1 MIFLS
6 ETACMRTL
14 RPLTFSRSPIP
25 THHTSSQSHFGT
37 NASPIPE
44 KLPSFFSNTYGNPF
58 CNPLCFQIHAG
69 MGGGYPRNGL
79 TFSLSSTES
88 SPPHDGKCAPPR
100 PEERRVTPLSATLT
114 NIPAS
119 VANKGFIGRL
129 SLLDATLTKNRGRG
143 PFRLSSELATRH
155 SPLYFLLVHGALGV
169 DGGAD
174 DSDLVGGRDQFK
186 PAALQRAHLHH
197 FMQIPV

>member
-79 TFSLSSTES
+79 TFSLSTTES

-114 NIPAS
+114 QMSLS
-119 VANKGFIGRL
+119 VGFQRVYKKAKSFRCNTYKKQGVHPSSRR
-129 SLLDATLTKNRGRG
+129 SLLQFYSRRSDVQTCGRSDAT
-143 PFRLSSELATRH
+143 FAW
-155 SPLYFLLVHGALGV
+155 
-169 DGGAD
+169 
-174 DSDLVGGRDQFK
+174 
-186 PAALQRAHLHH
+186 RARR
-197 FMQIPV
+197 